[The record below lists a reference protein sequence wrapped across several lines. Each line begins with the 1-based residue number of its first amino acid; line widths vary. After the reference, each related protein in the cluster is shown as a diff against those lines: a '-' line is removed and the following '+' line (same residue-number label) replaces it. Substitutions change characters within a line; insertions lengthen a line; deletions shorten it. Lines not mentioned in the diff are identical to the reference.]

1 MFPLSFLRVHV
12 SVYIKFDKERHQAV
26 NRKPVVNNKQYV
38 SGFDNIKT
46 NERKQVQIMRR
57 MIPLR
62 EIAKQWYLFWLPK
75 SECKDR
81 QKERERE
88 REQRVK
94 KKHIQ

>member
-1 MFPLSFLRVHV
+1 
-12 SVYIKFDKERHQAV
+12 
-26 NRKPVVNNKQYV
+26 
-38 SGFDNIKT
+38 
-46 NERKQVQIMRR
+46 MRR